1 MQGITHVYI
10 LHKHTHTHSIIFTGT
25 EVQTFKLPAAAALVI
40 LSGVFLISFL
50 CVFLCY
56 SIRIFVLFV
65 PNGVDFNLK
74 ISVELFKEQSV
85 QTI

>member
-1 MQGITHVYI
+1 MFIYSI
-10 LHKHTHTHSIIFTGT
+10 NTHTHSIIFTGT

-40 LSGVFLISFL
+40 LFWVFLISFL
-50 CVFLCY
+50 CVFPCY

>member
-1 MQGITHVYI
+1 M
-10 LHKHTHTHSIIFTGT
+10 
-25 EVQTFKLPAAAALVI
+25 QTFKLPAAAAALVFF
-40 LSGVFLISFL
+40 LGFFPPFRFSVF
-50 CVFLCY
+50 FLCY